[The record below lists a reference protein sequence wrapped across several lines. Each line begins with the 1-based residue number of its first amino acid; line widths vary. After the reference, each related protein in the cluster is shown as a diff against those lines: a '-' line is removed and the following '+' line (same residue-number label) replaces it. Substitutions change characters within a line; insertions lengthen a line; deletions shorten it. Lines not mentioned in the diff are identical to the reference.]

1 MKKTVVLVG
10 FGGMG
15 KRYLKTLQLMNFK
28 ILAICEKK
36 ENFFS
41 DYENNSNIILTSDY
55 KKLLHMDL
63 DY

>member
-1 MKKTVVLVG
+1 MKKTAVLVG

-36 ENFFS
+36 DNFFQ
-41 DYENNSNIILTSDY
+41 IIKIDQTLF
-55 KKLLHMDL
+55 
-63 DY
+63 